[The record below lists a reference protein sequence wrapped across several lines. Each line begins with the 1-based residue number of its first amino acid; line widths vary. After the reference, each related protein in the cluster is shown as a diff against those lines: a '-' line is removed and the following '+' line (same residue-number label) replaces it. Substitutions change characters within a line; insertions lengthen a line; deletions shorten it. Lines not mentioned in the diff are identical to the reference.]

1 SAVLM
6 WRRYQG
12 DHRMRAG
19 FTRLSIISIFL
30 LLSMGESEVGSQTQ
44 RPKRQEPVVDH
55 GTIKIKTELVV
66 VDALVIDKKSRK
78 AIGGIQPQDFALF
91 EDGVEQQIE
100 YFSQDKLPLSIILL
114 IDISPSVQPFI
125 EKIREG
131 ALQALQRLKPED
143 EVALM
148 IFSGWT
154 ELIQDFTRDRQL
166 ILDKL
171 EAAMKRKGGG
181 TRLHDAAARAAL
193 HTRRAANP
201 DSRRVVIAIT
211 DNQGYMYRD
220 GDPVSEEEAERTV
233 IESGATVCG
242 LIVRSAVTF
251 LYDVILHMPSSQDQI
266 KTTSLKPYVEQT
278 GGEISGAGKDIV
290 AARLS
295 EMFDYLR
302 SRYSIGYTPTN
313 QNFNGD
319 FRRIRLALRPEAK
332 KRLGGEIVI
341 RAREGYYALD
351 KASEKSLAKTVRELG
366 AAPETK
372 PNEKPGKR
380 PGEKPEKR
388 PDQGANPP
396 PEPAVEQGSPDEL
409 KGVTKVFVDK
419 NMEKRHRSDIVKEI
433 QKKLPALE
441 IVSKPEDADIH
452 LKFSLQRKTQY
463 EQPPLDEHPPQWG
476 PLRGVGKAL
485 KVVSNNRVRLL
496 LEYEEDRYRIKFGKR
511 NPAGEFAKEFVKAYL
526 GANGKG

>member
-1 SAVLM
+1 
-6 WRRYQG
+6 
-12 DHRMRAG
+12 MRVG
-19 FTRLSIISIFL
+19 FTRISIILIFL
-30 LLSMGESEVGSQTQ
+30 LLSIGESEVGSQTQ
-44 RPKRQEPVVDH
+44 RPKQREPVVDQT
-55 GTIKIKTELVV
+55 TIKIRTELVV

-78 AIGGIQPQDFALF
+78 PIDGIQPQDFTLF

-154 ELIQDFTRDRQL
+154 ELIQDFTRDRRL

-171 EAAMKRKGGG
+171 EEAMKKKGGG
-181 TRLHDAAARAAL
+181 TRLHDAVARAAL
-193 HTRRAANP
+193 RASGAANP

-220 GDPVSEEEAERTV
+220 GDPVSVEEAERTV

-242 LIVRSAVTF
+242 LVVRSAVTF
-251 LYDVILHMPSSQDQI
+251 LYDIILHMPSSQDQI

-278 GGEISGAGKDIV
+278 GGEISGAGKDV
-290 AARLS
+290 AAARLS

-302 SRYSIGYTPTN
+302 SRYSIGYTPSN
-313 QNFNGD
+313 QKFNGD

-341 RAREGYYALD
+341 RAREGYYSLD
-351 KASEKSLAKTVRELG
+351 KASEKSLAKTQKELD
-366 AAPETK
+366 AETETK
-372 PNEKPGKR
+372 PNEEPGKR
-380 PGEKPEKR
+380 PGEKPEK
-388 PDQGANPP
+388 PDHGATPP
-396 PEPAVEQGSPDEL
+396 PEPVVEKGSPDEL
-409 KGVTKVFVDK
+409 KGVTKAFVDR
-419 NMEKRHRSDIVKEI
+419 NMETRHRAYIVKEI

-452 LKFSLQRKTQY
+452 LKFALQRKTQY
-463 EQPPLDEHPPQWG
+463 EHIPQGPP
-476 PLRGVGKAL
+476 RGVGKAL